1 MEYKD
6 YYNILGVEKSAS
18 QDDIKNAFRKL
29 AMKYHPDKTKGDK
42 TAEDKFKEVNE
53 AYEVLR
59 DPEKRKKY
67 DTMGSNWKAYEQSGG
82 QQGGFDW
89 SQFYD
94 QGAAGGGQRS
104 YRFETGGS
112 DSDFFGGGGFS
123 DFFEQ
128 MFGGG
133 GGGGYRQ
140 QRGAR
145 GAIPVRGHDLTAE
158 MEITLD
164 VAYSGGSRTF
174 RLAEEA
180 ISLNI
185 TPGIKDKQ
193 VLKLGG
199 KGAPGINGGQPGDLH
214 LTINVKSDG
223 RYERK
228 GDDLYADLDV
238 DLYTAILGGKVPFR
252 TFKGTVNVTIPAGT
266 QSGKLLK
273 LPGMGMPSYSVRGK
287 LGDLYLKVE
296 VQVPQNLSDK
306 EKQLF
311 EELKSLRAKN

>member
-6 YYNILGVEKSAS
+6 YYKTLGVEKNAT
-18 QDDIKNAFRKL
+18 QDEIKKAFRKL
-29 AMKYHPDKTKGDK
+29 AVKYHPDKTKGDK
-42 TAEDKFKEVNE
+42 SAEEKFKEVNE

-67 DTMGSNWKAYEQSGG
+67 DTMGSNWKAYEQAGG

-94 QGAAGGGQRS
+94 QGGSGQKG

-112 DSDFFGGGGFS
+112 DSDFFGGGVFS

-133 GGGGYRQ
+133 GGGFRQ
-140 QRGAR
+140 QKSAR

-164 VAYSGGSRTF
+164 EAYSGVSKTF
-174 RLAEEA
+174 RLEGEA
-180 ISLNI
+180 IRLNI
-185 TPGIKDKQ
+185 KPGIKDGQ

-199 KGAPGINGGQPGDLH
+199 KGAPGINGGQPGDLL
-214 LTINVKSDG
+214 LTINVKNTG
-223 RYERK
+223 KYERK
-228 GDDLYADLDV
+228 GDDLYADLNV
-238 DLYTAILGGKVPFR
+238 DLYTAVLGGKAPFQ
-252 TFKGTVNVTIPAGT
+252 TYKGTVNVTIPAGT
-266 QSGKLLK
+266 QSGKLMK
-273 LPGMGMPSYSVRGK
+273 LPGMGMPSYSIK
-287 LGDLYLKVE
+287 NKFGDLYLKIE
-296 VQVPQNLSDK
+296 VQVPQDLSDK

-311 EELKSLRAKN
+311 EELRQLRGK

>member
-6 YYNILGVEKSAS
+6 YYKILGVEKSSS
-18 QDDIKNAFRKL
+18 QDEIKNAFRKL

-42 TAEDKFKEVNE
+42 SAEEKFKEVNE

-67 DTMGSNWKAYEQSGG
+67 DTLGSNWKQYEQAGG
-82 QQGGFDW
+82 QGGFDW

-94 QGAAGGGQRS
+94 QTGGGGQRS

-112 DSDFFGGGGFS
+112 DSDFFGGGVFS

-133 GGGGYRQ
+133 GGARQGRRGG
-140 QRGAR
+140 

-158 MEITLD
+158 MGITLEE
-164 VAYSGGSRTF
+164 AYSGVSKTF
-174 RLAEEA
+174 RLEGEA
-180 ISLNI
+180 IKLNI
-185 TPGIKDKQ
+185 KAGIKDGQ

-199 KGAPGINGGQPGDLH
+199 KGAPGINGGQPGDLL
-214 LTINVKSDG
+214 LTINVAKSAK
-223 RYERK
+223 YERK
-228 GDDLYADLDV
+228 GDDLYADLDT
-238 DLYTAILGGKVPFR
+238 DLYTAVLGGKAQFQ
-252 TFKGTVNVTIPAGT
+252 TLKGTVNVTIPAGT

-273 LPGMGMPSYSVRGK
+273 LPGMGMPSYSVRSK
-287 LGDLYLKVE
+287 YGDLYLKIE
-296 VQVPQNLSDK
+296 VQVPQDLSDK
-306 EKQLF
+306 EKELF
-311 EELKSLRAKN
+311 EELRGLRAK

>member
-6 YYNILGVEKSAS
+6 YYKILGVEKNAS
-18 QDDIKNAFRKL
+18 QDEIKKAFRKL
-29 AMKYHPDKTKGDK
+29 AIKYHPDKTKGDK
-42 TAEDKFKEVNE
+42 ASEEKFKEVNE

-67 DTMGSNWKAYEQSGG
+67 DTLGSNWKQYEQAGG
-82 QQGGFDW
+82 QGGFDW

-94 QGAAGGGQRS
+94 QTGGGQRS

-112 DSDFFGGGGFS
+112 DSDFFGGGVFS

-133 GGGGYRQ
+133 GGGSFGG
-140 QRGAR
+140 QRRRAG

-158 MEITLD
+158 MEIPLEE
-164 VAYSGGSRTF
+164 AYTGVSKTF
-174 RLAEEA
+174 RLEGEA
-180 ISLNI
+180 IRLNI
-185 TPGIKDKQ
+185 KAGIKDGQ

-199 KGAPGINGGQPGDLH
+199 KGAPGINGGQPGDLL
-214 LTINVKSDG
+214 LTINVAKDS

-228 GDDLYADLDV
+228 GDDLYADFPV
-238 DLYTAILGGKVPFR
+238 VLYTAILGGKVQFQ
-252 TFKGTVNVTIPAGT
+252 TLKGKVNVTIAEGT
-266 QSGKLLK
+266 PSGKLLK
-273 LPGMGMPSYSVRGK
+273 LPGMGMPSYSTKGK
-287 LGDLYLKVE
+287 FGDMYLKIE
-296 VQVPQNLSDK
+296 VQVPQSLTDK

-311 EELKSLRAKN
+311 GELKALSAK

>member
-6 YYNILGVEKSAS
+6 YYKILGVEKTSS
-18 QDDIKNAFRKL
+18 QDEVKNAFRKL

-42 TAEDKFKEVNE
+42 TAEEKFKEVNE

-67 DTMGSNWKAYEQSGG
+67 DTLGSNWKQYEQAGG

-94 QGAAGGGQRS
+94 QGAGGGQRS
-104 YRFETGGS
+104 YRFETGGN
-112 DSDFFGGGGFS
+112 DSDFYGGGVFS

-133 GGGGYRQ
+133 GGARQSRRGG
-140 QRGAR
+140 
-145 GAIPVRGHDLTAE
+145 GAIPVRGHDLSAE
-158 MEITLD
+158 MGITLEE
-164 VAYSGGSRTF
+164 AYKGVSKTF
-174 RLAEEA
+174 RLEGEA
-180 ISLNI
+180 IRLNI
-185 TPGIKDKQ
+185 KPGIRDGQ

-199 KGAPGINGGQPGDLH
+199 KGAPGINGGPAGDLL
-214 LTINVKSDG
+214 LTIGVAKDV

-238 DLYTAILGGKVPFR
+238 DLYTAVLGGKVQFQ
-252 TFKGTVNVTIPAGT
+252 TLKGAVNVTIPAGT
-266 QSGKLLK
+266 QSGKLMK

-287 LGDLYLKVE
+287 FGDLYLKVE
-296 VQVPQNLSDK
+296 VQVPQDLSDE
-306 EKQLF
+306 EKKLF
-311 EELKSLRAKN
+311 EELRKQRAK